1 MPKTSKQLEEIKDRR
16 RNSIIDASLKLFCSR
31 GYATVTIDDIC
42 NKLKISH
49 GLFYHYFSNKEELQ
63 NTIIQNGRSKN
74 EKIRKYSEFSTAT
87 GYEYVKE
94 INSLML
100 ETLKGD
106 RMACYYNYYFFMDNY
121 FEKKKKKLPKLM
133 NRILKEIKKGQDERK
148 IIPGGPY
155 EIFSLHT
162 SLLLGIAVLN
172 MKHQD
177 NQFVPHD
184 DSILNMFTRKEDT
197 K

>member
-1 MPKTSKQLEEIKDRR
+1 
-16 RNSIIDASLKLFCSR
+16 
-31 GYATVTIDDIC
+31 
-42 NKLKISH
+42 
-49 GLFYHYFSNKEELQ
+49 
-63 NTIIQNGRSKN
+63 
-74 EKIRKYSEFSTAT
+74 
-87 GYEYVKE
+87 
-94 INSLML
+94 
-100 ETLKGD
+100 
-106 RMACYYNYYFFMDNY
+106 MDNY

-177 NQFVPHD
+177 NQFVPHAELLK
-184 DSILNMFTRKEDT
+184 LNGFYAELYNSQFSGSNPMEKTSEKEDS
-197 K
+197 